1 MSYVNKKLEKKS
13 AREEV
18 IQRMITISEL
28 DSKKQLANKL
38 EIRPDK
44 ISKFITRHDLSF
56 YKRIIDFAEEYKLSL
71 DELVTGKKPVEKAG
85 EYATNHHKE
94 AVGIYEY
101 TLPEA
106 HRELVT
112 KLVEILDGANRSNAV
127 TIEQN
132 VNAFHQTKDIPIP
145 GEEEDDDKSASDGG
159 QNKKKPQPRRESRTK
174 TG

>member
-1 MSYVNKKLEKKS
+1 MPRKKTFKKRVLECIGDQKPS
-13 AREEV
+13 PWGLSIGLNHGVIARIFSQDKV
-18 IQRMITISEL
+18 PTAPHLITISKALGKSIDWLLTGEEL
-28 DSKKQLANKL
+28 S
-38 EIRPDK
+38 
-44 ISKFITRHDLSF
+44 
-56 YKRIIDFAEEYKLSL
+56 
-71 DELVTGKKPVEKAG
+71 GKKPVEKAG